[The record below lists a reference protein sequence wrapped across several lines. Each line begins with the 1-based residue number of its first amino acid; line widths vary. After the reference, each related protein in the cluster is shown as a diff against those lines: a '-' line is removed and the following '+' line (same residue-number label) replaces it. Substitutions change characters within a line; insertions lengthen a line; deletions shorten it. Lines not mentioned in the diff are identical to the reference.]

1 MRFKFANILLA
12 FVCVMG
18 VRTAWSIEVARNTSR
33 TPELSYFCETDTS
46 SEKTFE
52 CLQSAFSDARDG
64 ETIVLSADVFGDGAN
79 KIRVDKTI
87 HFNVAIGSIGIDADN
102 NKAIG
107 MTFEVVDGG
116 DLYVENDNIFCG
128 NFIVQQGGSLHLK
141 NGRFYADGKNP
152 IVTTCRGEDLQ
163 KECAVEVLGAEITGV
178 YRLTK
183 SGAFVD
189 QAFLL
194 NGTGTF
200 KMGDGSK
207 ITPSIYQD
215 VDHYP
220 YPYYTN
226 SFNTGIA
233 LNGGSAVLES
243 SSINVRRYGIS
254 IGAETNYIGQGK
266 CELTNKVSIRS
277 DGSGI
282 YAVAPGTG
290 KIGITVNGST
300 ISSLYSGVKL
310 VCDELV
316 ENYNE
321 RFKVTLDGDTSIKT
335 RSSSVFY
342 AVEDASNRKAWD
354 VSIVRGIYYKMK
366 KSIVLDSEDPDE
378 PGTDSWIA
386 EGSVA
391 SWNPPSGDDDLTLT
405 VTCEKN
411 VPVEVEFVC
420 NVGEF
425 GCGGVYTNKHE
436 IPFGASWSI
445 SSITPE
451 SFGVTNVNAV
461 FDGWSDTREHAE
473 SWTGKVTSVSQSM
486 TVYACWKPC
495 TVTFCD
501 PGKES
506 NTNCTMGLSAY
517 AHGGTVDIPVKPSVL
532 GWEPHEGFSF
542 VGWCGDAECTGDL
555 VTSLSIPCNTN
566 LYAKWVERSGG
577 VAWIEGTTNT
587 YKTLNAAF
595 QAAASTSNAVVLID
609 NITDDEMAT
618 VTGYARLQMNGY
630 SIGNANTA
638 GERIFNVTGADAC
651 LTIDGEGGTCYGQ
664 LCIVDGGSLELN
676 GGNYVCKS
684 GSIVNAQGDNYR
696 FVANNASFS
705 GAADEESGA
714 LSFAGKGVSVISNST
729 VSCVIPEQTLF
740 CGIREEGGELELAGS
755 SMKIQSCWIG
765 LLSSNATCRIVEGT
779 QISATYG
786 VYAYPSR
793 ITMSDSSITSI
804 TRDSEGGDPYAFF
817 FLDDAEGECSLELSG
832 NNVVE
837 GGVSDAAQAHPYV
850 HGGLVS
856 YAGKWADAIQIT
868 GGTYSH
874 QASNDVVISW
884 IPTNCVCTWETSTRF
899 TVNDPNAVFTIAY
912 DMTSNLPKGVDPT
925 LVSTKDPLTYSAN
938 TNFTFKG
945 ASCANTNGYSCAFL
959 GWYLKDVSN
968 TNQVVA
974 ISNGCVVVS
983 QGGKK
988 VLTDITGDLNLVAK
1002 WGEWEE
1008 TPCLV
1013 TFATGVVIK
1022 DPTMEDDDEFALYI
1036 EVDMA
1041 DEELMATNGIALATD
1056 FPVDG
1061 LEFSAT
1067 AKSITLPTGI
1077 TYKGHTLKGWAVY
1090 DPDDL
1095 TDPEN
1100 PPTWTNRFDAGV
1112 EIALDK
1118 FVDQDKN
1125 LLDGAVLHAVWADG
1139 SAEDFNPTFTNL
1151 YNNERDRFMTGGDT
1165 YVGYI
1170 ADSDGRVVGSITAKV
1185 GIPRKDGSVHVSAKV
1200 TINGEGSHSF
1210 STDEGVYGGSTI
1222 TAYMEKEYGEETHY
1236 LDLTFDSKTMTG
1248 SYDSYTVN
1256 GGVNL
1261 FKGTENAKIAAE
1273 EKLSPFLGRW
1283 AFIFAT
1289 EDATTDY
1296 QKKIDGE
1303 LQSEYTEVDGQAF
1316 AWGYSYV
1323 VMEIKDKGKV
1333 RLTGKLANGKDVS
1346 ATATAI
1352 IGDNMMC
1359 VPATCAVYSGKR
1371 GGGFGFTAYFRLVGD
1386 GAQAA
1391 QTTNEVDVASE
1402 DPMGDHEYQ
1411 AAVDKSSV
1419 SLWDSTMCKDM
1430 PFEATVFYTNYQ
1442 RVADIEL
1449 PEKLLFCV
1457 DLDKPG
1463 WVNAYERLGDF
1474 GTDDWFPVDP
1484 LLGFGYRQYVTVSGT
1499 ALEGNYSMKA
1509 AGKNSGMKLVD
1520 GMYLVPGRKGDNYA
1534 DVKVKYDRKRGTF
1547 SGSFKVYSLKMDEK
1561 TFEDHLKKTKVSVFG
1576 AIAEGMGYGFGKIN
1590 KAGSQPITL
1599 ENPNANERDKAPD
1612 WTIENINEDPL
1623 EQDDDD
1629 GEDGEEGETQG

>member
-1 MRFKFANILLA
+1 MKNRLNGFFVALA
-12 FVCVMG
+12 CVVCG
-18 VRTAWSIEVARNTSR
+18 VFTASAAVNLVVYNNTQNKPYYIS
-33 TPELSYFCETDTS
+33 ETAP
-46 SEKTFE
+46 
-52 CLQSAFSDARDG
+52 SAFDCLTNAVADA
-64 ETIVLSADVFGDGAN
+64 
-79 KIRVDKTI
+79 
-87 HFNVAIGSIGIDADN
+87 
-102 NKAIG
+102 
-107 MTFEVVDGG
+107 
-116 DLYVENDNIFCG
+116 VEND
-128 NFIVQQGGSLHLK
+128 
-141 NGRFYADGKNP
+141 
-152 IVTTCRGEDLQ
+152 
-163 KECAVEVLGAEITGV
+163 VLAIQTV
-178 YRLTK
+178 IK
-183 SGAFVD
+183 
-189 QAFLL
+189 
-194 NGTGTF
+194 
-200 KMGDGSK
+200 
-207 ITPSIYQD
+207 
-215 VDHYP
+215 
-220 YPYYTN
+220 
-226 SFNTGIA
+226 
-233 LNGGSAVLES
+233 
-243 SSINVRRYGIS
+243 
-254 IGAETNYIGQGK
+254 
-266 CELTNKVSIRS
+266 

-282 YAVAPGTG
+282 VKVDKSLTLITSTLITSTTKSYARFEIVDNATLHFDNNGSS
-290 KIGITVNGST
+290 IGYFKVNGSGCLELNGGTFYSDGDNPIIETGNDSSGNVIVSKSALMGRYSTDTQSSMAEKAVLLCGSGTFTMKDGAKIAPYKHSSYVDSFVDGIVIKGGSVNIDNAT
-300 ISSLYSGVKL
+300 IEADINGVFVDYTDGVGSEEISVSNTKILSGVCGVYAKAKNGIDVSLTSVEIQASLNGFKL
-310 VCDELV
+310 ESHDGNDKLSHL
-316 ENYNE
+316 
-321 RFKVTLDGDTSIKT
+321 TLDGNMIVKTS
-335 RSSSVFY
+335 
-342 AVEDASNRKAWD
+342 DASGVYAIEDRSKGAAWD
-354 VSIVRGIYYKMK
+354 IDIVRGTYYRMK
-366 KSIVLDSEDPDE
+366 KSIVLEHC
-378 PGTDSWIA
+378 WIA

-411 VPVEVEFVC
+411 VSVEVEFVC

-436 IPFGASWSI
+436 IPFGSSWSI

-495 TVTFCD
+495 TVTFWD

-532 GWEPHEGFSF
+532 GWEPHEGCSF

-714 LSFAGKGVSVISNST
+714 LSFVGKGVSVISNST

-804 TRDSEGGDPYAFF
+804 IRDSEGGDPYAFF
-817 FLDDAEGECSLELSG
+817 FLDDAESECSLKLSG

-899 TVNDPNAVFTIAY
+899 TVNDPNAVFKIAY

-1100 PPTWTNRFDAGV
+1100 PPAWTNTFEAGV
-1112 EIALDK
+1112 EISLDK
-1118 FVDQDKN
+1118 FVDQDDN
-1125 LLDGAVLHAVWADG
+1125 ILDGAVLHAVWADG

-1151 YNNERDRFMTGGDT
+1151 YNNERDRIMTGGDT

-1170 ADSDGRVVGSITAKV
+1170 ADSDSRVIGSITAKV

-1210 STDEGVYGGSTI
+1210 STDEGVYWGDTI
-1222 TAYMEKEYGEETHY
+1222 TADNMEKEYGGETHY
-1236 LDLTFDSKTMTG
+1236 LDLRFDSKTMTG
-1248 SYDSYTVN
+1248 TYDTHNTVN

-1273 EKLSPFLGRW
+1273 EKLSPFQGRW

-1289 EDATTDY
+1289 ADANENGDITQSLY
-1296 QKKIDGE
+1296 KHKVDGE
-1303 LQSEYTEVDGQAF
+1303 LVEEVPEVDGQAF

-1371 GGGFGFTAYFRLVGD
+1371 GGGFGFVAYFRLVDD
-1386 GAQAA
+1386 GSQAV

-1419 SLWDSTMCKDM
+1419 SLWDSTMCRDM
-1430 PFEATVFYTNYQ
+1430 PFEAAVFYTNYQ

-1457 DLDKPG
+1457 DKEKPG
-1463 WVNAYERLGDF
+1463 WMNATERLGYFDS
-1474 GTDDWFPVDP
+1474 DDWFPADP

-1509 AGKNSGMKLVD
+1509 AGKSSGMKLVE
-1520 GMYLVPGRKGDNYA
+1520 GWLVPGRKGDNYA

-1561 TFEDHLKKTKVSVFG
+1561 TFEEHLKKTKVSVFG

-1612 WTIENINEDPL
+1612 WTIENIDETNAEPP

-1629 GEDGEEGETQG
+1629 GEDGEEGELQE